1 MELSGSSVK
10 IKCRNGLAASG
21 GSGRNG
27 VKPIKS
33 CSKRDGIPS
42 PRNDVSQPVL
52 TKAFEHRID
61 VPGKMQS

>member
-10 IKCRNGLAASG
+10 MRCRNGLAESG
-21 GSGRNG
+21 GRGRKG

-33 CSKRDGIPS
+33 CSKREGIPS
-42 PRNDVSQPVL
+42 GGKGGQRQACSGVSR
-52 TKAFEHRID
+52 KGNG